1 MRKILELLKALA
13 LKIQG
18 GHRNLRATL
27 GPSTLATT
35 TRGGMYRV
43 KNADGAARGRD
54 TANVNTQERA
64 TRISRRSKL
73 RQTAPRLF
81 TWIHKKN
88 TREGLGRRTTPKRIK
103 ISECRGRPGG
113 PAVLRL
119 LVLEMMNT
127 RVPCPPNFFFL
138 FLRGRRRLD
147 EQHVRNGMSSFT
159 ALSHESTGHATILIC
174 SCLLKCA
181 SY

>member
-54 TANVNTQERA
+54 TANVNTQGRA

-73 RQTAPRLF
+73 RQTAPRPF

-88 TREGLGRRTTPKRIK
+88 AREGLGQRTTPKRIK

-119 LVLEMMNT
+119 LVLENEMMNT
-127 RVPCPPNFFFL
+127 RVLCPPNFFF
-138 FLRGRRRLD
+138 F
-147 EQHVRNGMSSFT
+147 F
-159 ALSHESTGHATILIC
+159 
-174 SCLLKCA
+174 
-181 SY
+181 